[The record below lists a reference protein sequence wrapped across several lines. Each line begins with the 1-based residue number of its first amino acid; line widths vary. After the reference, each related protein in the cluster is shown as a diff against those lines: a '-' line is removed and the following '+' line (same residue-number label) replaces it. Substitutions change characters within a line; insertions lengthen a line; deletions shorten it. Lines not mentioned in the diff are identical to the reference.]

1 MKNNKNILIIS
12 SIIALIILV
21 INIILTMIGQL
32 YTFTT
37 ILTIIFIVSST
48 YLIIYTCKREFKVRK
63 TPSLN
68 IEDTIIL
75 KLEDLKSEDIVAIRN
90 KKAIEIKD
98 DSSIEKDLEI
108 QRENKVTKEVIEE
121 ELSKTMF
128 ITDLKEKIKK
138 FEAEQQKAKELEEA
152 EELIELNKLIEEQKK
167 K

>member
-32 YTFTT
+32 YTFTI

-48 YLIIYTCKREFKVRK
+48 YLIIYACKREVKESK
-63 TPSLN
+63 TPLLS

-75 KLEDLKSEDIVAIRN
+75 KLEDLKSESITPIRN
-90 KKAIEIKD
+90 KKEIEIKD
-98 DSSIEKDLEI
+98 DSSIKKDLEI
-108 QRENKVTKEVIEE
+108 QRENNVTKEVIEE

-138 FEAEQQKAKELEEA
+138 LEAEQEKEKELQEA
-152 EELIELNKLIEEQKK
+152 EELIELNKLIKEQKK

>member
-32 YTFTT
+32 YTFTI

-48 YLIIYTCKREFKVRK
+48 YLIIYACKREVKASK
-63 TPSLN
+63 TPLLS

-75 KLEDLKSEDIVAIRN
+75 KLEDLKSESITPIRN
-90 KKAIEIKD
+90 KKEIEIKD
-98 DSSIEKDLEI
+98 DSSIKKDLEI
-108 QRENKVTKEVIEE
+108 QRENNVTKEVIEE

-138 FEAEQQKAKELEEA
+138 FEAEQEKEKELQEA
-152 EELIELNKLIEEQKK
+152 EELIELNKLIKEQKK

>member
-1 MKNNKNILIIS
+1 MTKNKNILIIS

-48 YLIIYTCKREFKVRK
+48 YLIIYACKREVKDSK
-63 TPSLN
+63 TPLLS

-75 KLEDLKSEDIVAIRN
+75 KLEDLKSEGVVPIRN
-90 KKAIEIKD
+90 KKEIEIKD
-98 DSSIEKDLEI
+98 DSSIKKDLEV

-138 FEAEQQKAKELEEA
+138 FEAEQEKAKELEEA
-152 EELIELNKLIEEQKK
+152 EELIELNKLIKEQKK